1 MENVKLNTVD
11 YLVRH
16 TNANVFLTGK
26 AGTGKTTFLRSVSE
40 SDAKRMVVLAP
51 TGVAA
56 INAKG
61 VTIHSF
67 FQLSLG
73 PQIPGTLSI
82 SKLKLNR
89 VKLNIM
95 RSMELLV
102 IDEISMVRAD
112 LLDAVDEVL
121 RKVRRNS
128 APFGG
133 VQVLMIGDL
142 QQLAPV
148 ARREEWQFLE
158 PYYDSVYF
166 FSSRALKNSRF
177 VCVELDH
184 VYRQQDA
191 RFVDLLNKIRE
202 NHMDAECVETL
213 NSRYDPDFD
222 PNDADGY
229 VTLTTHNAQAEEI
242 NETKLAAIE
251 APSYFFKAEIHGDF
265 PASSYPTLEELELK
279 VGAQVM
285 FVKNDPSP
293 AKAYYNG
300 RTGRIIEIDKEHST
314 VVVQCGDDYVDV
326 SIVIWQN
333 FEYKVNTETN
343 AIEEKEIG
351 SFTQL
356 PLKLAWA
363 ITIHK
368 SQGLT
373 FDKLI
378 VDAEAA
384 FAHGQVY
391 VALSRCTSLEGLVL
405 KSKINASCLK
415 TDNKVNVFIQEIPDM
430 EPDENDMAVLRK
442 EYEMSMMLDLFD
454 FDVFLS
460 QLSKLVK
467 VIVDNDT
474 LFQRDYIDNVV
485 ACRNAIK
492 DKMFDV
498 SHRFETQLT
507 KLHNDCESL
516 PDNVALQERITK
528 AVAYFAECLDSLN
541 LDELT
546 YETDNQSLNTQMSE
560 ALDVLCESKRIKM
573 ACFDACKDGFDV
585 ENYHR
590 VLSIQSI
597 QRSVSSEKTKKEHK
611 DMHSADDKKDPLYAA
626 LVSWRKEKAEDNE
639 VLAYQIMHQKTLR
652 AIVENKPV
660 TMKELAKVYGMGKK
674 RCQLYGEEIISM
686 VLQSQDIMP
695 SEIIDEE
702 REDLV
707 VNKGNTLDLTKRLV
721 DDGLS
726 PEQIAAER
734 GLAIS
739 TIYGH
744 LSRLVERGDCDA
756 SDFVDDD
763 KLKIIMEY
771 FDEVEDYG
779 LKAAKEVLGDDF
791 SYGELRIVL
800 AELKRTK

>member
-26 AGTGKTTFLRSVSE
+26 AGTGKTTFLRSLSK
-40 SDAKRMVVLAP
+40 SGAKRMVVVAP

-67 FQLSLG
+67 FQLNFG
-73 PQIPGTLSI
+73 PQIPGMASV
-82 SKLKLNR
+82 SKLKLGKA
-89 VKLNIM
+89 KLNIM

-121 RKVRRNS
+121 RMIRRS
-128 APFGG
+128 SHPFGG

-148 ARREEWQFLE
+148 AKREEWQFLE

-166 FSSRALKNSRF
+166 FSSRALKSSRF
-177 VCVELDH
+177 VCVELEH

-191 RFVDLLNKIRE
+191 CFVDLLNKIRE
-202 NHMDAECVETL
+202 NHMDAECVEIL
-213 NSRYDPDFD
+213 NSRYDPFFD
-222 PNDADGY
+222 PDDAEGY

-242 NETKLAAIE
+242 NETKLAAID
-251 APSYFFKAEIHGDF
+251 AHSFFFNAEIRGEF
-265 PASSYPTLEELELK
+265 PLSSYPTLEELELK

-285 FVKNDPSP
+285 FVKNDPSLE
-293 AKAYYNG
+293 KMYYNG
-300 RTGRIIEIDKEHST
+300 KTGIITEIDEELST
-314 VVVQCGDDYVDV
+314 IVVRCGEDYIDV
-326 SIVIWQN
+326 TPVVWQN
-333 FEYKVNTETN
+333 FEYKVNPDTN
-343 AIEEKEIG
+343 EIEEKEIG
-351 SFTQL
+351 RFTQF

-405 KSKINASCLK
+405 KSKISANSLK
-415 TDNKVNVFIQEIPDM
+415 TDNKVNAFVQRIPDM
-430 EPDENDMAVLRK
+430 EPDENDMDELRK

-454 FDVFLS
+454 FDVFLT

-467 VIVDNDT
+467 LLIDNDT
-474 LFQRDYIDNVV
+474 LFQQVYIDDVLT
-485 ACRNAIK
+485 CRNTVREKIV
-492 DKMFDV
+492 DV
-498 SHRFETQLT
+498 SHRFEPQLT
-507 KLHNDCESL
+507 KLHNDCEML
-516 PDNVALQERITK
+516 ADNAALQERITK
-528 AVAYFAECLDSLN
+528 AVAYFAEN
-541 LDELT
+541 LDVLINVDALAS
-546 YETDNQSLNTQMSE
+546 ETDNQSLNNQMSE
-560 ALDVLCESKRIKM
+560 ILDVLRDAKRVKM
-573 ACFDACKDGFDV
+573 ACFEACKDAFDADV
-585 ENYHR
+585 YHR
-590 VLSIQSI
+590 VHSIQSI
-597 QRSVSSEKTKKEHK
+597 QRIATTEKPKKEQK
-611 DMHSADDKKDPLYAA
+611 LVNVADDKNDSLFAA

-639 VLAYQIMHQKTLR
+639 VRAYQIMHQKTLR
-652 AIVENKPV
+652 AIVEMKPI
-660 TMKELAKVYGMGKK
+660 TMKDLAKVYGMGKK

-686 VLQSQDIMP
+686 VLQSQDLTP
-695 SEIIDEE
+695 SEIVHDEDIVAKKIDSLE
-702 REDLV
+702 
-707 VNKGNTLDLTKRLV
+707 LTKRLA
-721 DDGLS
+721 DDGFT

-744 LSRLVERGDCDA
+744 LEKLIERGDYDA
-756 SDFVDDD
+756 SDFVEDD
-763 KLKIIMEY
+763 KLKVIMEY
-771 FDEVEDYG
+771 FNEVEDYS
-779 LKAAKEVLGDDF
+779 LTAAIEVLGDDF
-791 SYGELRIVL
+791 SYSELRMAR
-800 AELKRTK
+800 AEMKRMK